1 MKCEKCGCETDIIK
15 HIRIDYGFW
24 GDNPSVFYFNCDS
37 DAMVC
42 VPCWNNAPPMNNV
55 HEVEENRNFPLKGNW
70 SLNMFVR
77 QNELFSL
84 RKAPRPY
91 EAILEQHRAL
101 VALNVSR
108 LTGRAV
114 KLDSLGGHDALP
126 YSDSIRRWLFRSYK
140 IIK

>member
-1 MKCEKCGCETDIIK
+1 
-15 HIRIDYGFW
+15 
-24 GDNPSVFYFNCDS
+24 
-37 DAMVC
+37 
-42 VPCWNNAPPMNNV
+42 
-55 HEVEENRNFPLKGNW
+55 
-70 SLNMFVR
+70 MFVR

-84 RKAPRPY
+84 RKAPRSY

-101 VALNVSR
+101 VALNASR

-126 YSDSIRRWLFRSYK
+126 YSDSIRRWLFRHYK